1 MIIYFA
7 YGYNTNSQH
16 MARRC
21 PDAVFLGSARLL
33 NHKFRFAYHADVVRS
48 RRNTV
53 NGVLWRLT
61 EQCLRN
67 LDKFEGYPVYYARKR
82 LLIRQGKKLRKAMVY
97 TMTRKG
103 DMSLPNSEYLT
114 ALLEGY
120 QEHGIDDRQIYRAIE
135 ECENLRREY
144 VSI

>member
-67 LDKFEGYPVYYARKR
+67 LDKFEGYPVYYKR
-82 LLIRQGKKLRKAMVY
+82 RPLLIEQGTKLRKAVVY
-97 TMTRKG
+97 TMTRKS
-103 DMSLPNSEYLT
+103 DLNLPGPEYLS
-114 ALLEGY
+114 ALLQGY
-120 QEHGIDDRQIYRAIE
+120 QEHQVDNGQIYRAIE
-135 ECENLRREY
+135 ECENTRSEY

>member
-1 MIIYFA
+1 
-7 YGYNTNSQH
+7 
-16 MARRC
+16 
-21 PDAVFLGSARLL
+21 
-33 NHKFRFAYHADVVRS
+33 
-48 RRNTV
+48 
-53 NGVLWRLT
+53 LT

>member
-21 PDAVFLGSARLL
+21 PDAVCLGPARLL
-33 NHKFRFAYHADVVRS
+33 DHKFRFAYHADVVRA

-61 EQCLRN
+61 PQCLRN
-67 LDKFEGYPVYYARKR
+67 LDRFEGYPVYYKRKR
-82 LLIRQGKKLRKAMVY
+82 LLAKQGTKFRKAIVY

-103 DMSLPNSEYLT
+103 DINLPGSEYLT
-114 ALLEGY
+114 ALLQGY
-120 QEHGIDDRQIYRAIE
+120 QEHGVDNRQIYRAIE
-135 ECENLRREY
+135 ECENTRREY